1 MGTSNFVKIRAE
13 DIKRQLCD
21 LGQVTF
27 EITDA
32 CNLRC
37 KYCGYGEF
45 YSDYDKRDDC
55 NMSVDK
61 AIALLDY
68 LADFWRSELNNSTE
82 KRIYLSFYGG
92 EPLLNVPFIEHVID
106 YAEKMNIPN
115 REFIY
120 SMTTNA
126 ILLDRYM
133 DFLIKHEFS
142 LLISLDGD
150 KAENGYRVDSNGND
164 HFDKIVKNI
173 HLLKDKY
180 PDYFESN
187 VDFNAVLHNK
197 NSYERIYSFMK
208 EEFGKIAGI
217 SPLNSSGIRDEMKE
231 LFKKTYR
238 NPHESLMQSEHYEE
252 IERDMFIKS
261 GTYQSVANF
270 LHQYSGYVYRD
281 YNELLYGKKG
291 DRVVPTDT
299 CIPFSKRVF
308 MTVNGKL
315 LPCERIGHQFAMG
328 QVTDDNQVKLDF
340 DEIAKRHN
348 EYLNKVSRQCKSCK
362 IQKSCIQCVYNLDDI
377 CCSSSSVICHGY
389 TDEAAFEK
397 YVTSQMA
404 FLESHPEDYY
414 RIMEEVI
421 GNNGEGQKTVSW

>member
-1 MGTSNFVKIRAE
+1 MP
-13 DIKRQLCD
+13 
-21 LGQVTF
+21 
-27 EITDA
+27 
-32 CNLRC
+32 
-37 KYCGYGEF
+37 
-45 YSDYDKRDDC
+45 
-55 NMSVDK
+55 VDK

-68 LADFWRSELNNSTE
+68 PADFWRSELNNSIE

-115 REFIY
+115 RGFAY

-133 DFLIKHEFS
+133 DFLVKHRFN

-150 KAENGYRVDSNGND
+150 KAGNGYRVDSNGND

-180 PDYFESN
+180 PLYFEHYVN
-187 VDFNAVLHNK
+187 FNAVLHNK
-197 NSYERIYSFMK
+197 NSYEGVYDFVK
-208 EEFGKIAGI
+208 NEFGKIASI
-217 SPLNSSGIRDEMKE
+217 SPLNDSGIRKDMKE
-231 LFKKTYR
+231 LFKATYR

-252 IERDMFIKS
+252 IERDMFINVGS
-261 GTYQSVANF
+261 YHSAMLF

-281 YNELLYGKKG
+281 YNELLYGKNG
-291 DRVVPTDT
+291 DMVVPTGT

-348 EYLNKVSRQCKSCK
+348 EYLNKVGRQCKSCK

-377 CCSSSSVICHGY
+377 CCNSSSVICHGY

-421 GNNGEGQKTVSW
+421 VE